1 MEVYNADFTQKMDR
15 STLDFSKGY
24 LDIVERK
31 IGQRASLSEIKEN
44 EDGSVTTITY
54 PSLDITEQVEVF
66 IPYTQVQI
74 KRNEMNDIKFWFDT
88 VYGYQEEKYRRLVA
102 LNKTD
107 DDGVSAAEKLNALYL
122 EAEEKRKQIQELEK
136 EIKKLEEL

>member
-1 MEVYNADFTQKMDR
+1 MEVYNVDFTQKMDR

-24 LDIVERK
+24 LDIAERK
-31 IGQRASLSEIKEN
+31 IGQRESLSEIKKN

-74 KRNEMNDIKFWFDT
+74 KKNEMNDIKYWFDT

-122 EAEEKRKQIQELEK
+122 EAEEKRAQIQALEAEIAALEK
-136 EIKKLEEL
+136 

>member
-1 MEVYNADFTQKMDR
+1 MEVYNTDFTQKLDR
-15 STLDFSKGY
+15 STLDFTKGY

-31 IGQRASLSEIKEN
+31 IGQRESLSEIKKN

-54 PSLDITEQVEVF
+54 PSLDITEHVEVF
-66 IPYTQVQI
+66 IPYTQAQI
-74 KRNEMNDIKFWFDT
+74 KNNEMNDIKYWFDT

-102 LNKTD
+102 LNKAD

-122 EAEEKRKQIQELEK
+122 EAEEKRARIQALEAEIVALK
-136 EIKKLEEL
+136 E

>member
-31 IGQRASLSEIKEN
+31 IGQRESLTEIKEN

-74 KRNEMNDIKFWFDT
+74 KKNEMNDIKFWFDT

-102 LNKTD
+102 LDKTD

-122 EAEEKRKQIQELEK
+122 EAEEKRARIQALEVEIAALEK
-136 EIKKLEEL
+136 

>member
-31 IGQRASLSEIKEN
+31 IGQRESLTEIKEN

-54 PSLDITEQVEVF
+54 PSLDITEHVEVF

-74 KRNEMNDIKFWFDT
+74 KKNEMNDIKFWFDT
-88 VYGYQEEKYRRLVA
+88 VYDYQEEKYRRLVA
-102 LNKTD
+102 LNKAD

-122 EAEEKRKQIQELEK
+122 EAEEKRAQIQALEAEVAALEK
-136 EIKKLEEL
+136 

>member
-1 MEVYNADFTQKMDR
+1 MEVYSADFTQKMDR

-31 IGQRASLSEIKEN
+31 IGQRESLTEIKEN

-74 KRNEMNDIKFWFDT
+74 KRNKMNDIKYWFDT

-122 EAEEKRKQIQELEK
+122 EAEEKRKQIQILEK

>member
-1 MEVYNADFTQKMDR
+1 MEVYNADFTQKMNR

-31 IGQRASLSEIKEN
+31 IGQRESLTEIKEN
-44 EDGSVTTITY
+44 EDGSVMTITY

-74 KRNEMNDIKFWFDT
+74 KRNEMNDIKYWFDT

-122 EAEEKRKQIQELEK
+122 EAEEKRAQIQALEAAIAALEK
-136 EIKKLEEL
+136 

>member
-1 MEVYNADFTQKMDR
+1 M
-15 STLDFSKGY
+15 
-24 LDIVERK
+24 
-31 IGQRASLSEIKEN
+31 
-44 EDGSVTTITY
+44 TTITY

-74 KRNEMNDIKFWFDT
+74 KKNEMNDIKFWFDT

-102 LNKTD
+102 LDKTD

-122 EAEEKRKQIQELEK
+122 EAEEKRARIQALEAEIAALEK
-136 EIKKLEEL
+136 

>member
-31 IGQRASLSEIKEN
+31 IGQRESLTEIKEN

-74 KRNEMNDIKFWFDT
+74 KKNEMNDIKFWFDT

-102 LNKTD
+102 LDKTD

-122 EAEEKRKQIQELEK
+122 EAEEKRARIQALEAEIAALEK
-136 EIKKLEEL
+136 

>member
-1 MEVYNADFTQKMDR
+1 MEVYSADFIQKMDR

-31 IGQRASLSEIKEN
+31 IGQRESLTEIKEN

-74 KRNEMNDIKFWFDT
+74 KRNKMNDIKYWFDT

-122 EAEEKRKQIQELEK
+122 EAEEKRARIQALEAEIAALEK
-136 EIKKLEEL
+136 

>member
-1 MEVYNADFTQKMDR
+1 MEVYNVDFTQKMDR

-31 IGQRASLSEIKEN
+31 IGQRESLLEIKKN

-74 KRNEMNDIKFWFDT
+74 KKNEMNDIKYWFDT

-122 EAEEKRKQIQELEK
+122 DAEEKRAQIQALEAEIAALEK
-136 EIKKLEEL
+136 

>member
-1 MEVYNADFTQKMDR
+1 MEVYNADFTQKMNR

-31 IGQRASLSEIKEN
+31 IGQRESLTEIKEN

-74 KRNEMNDIKFWFDT
+74 KRNEMNDIKYWFDT

-122 EAEEKRKQIQELEK
+122 EAEEKRAQIQALEAAIAALEK
-136 EIKKLEEL
+136 

>member
-1 MEVYNADFTQKMDR
+1 MEVYNADFTQKMNR

-31 IGQRASLSEIKEN
+31 IGQRESLTEIKEN

-74 KRNEMNDIKFWFDT
+74 KKNEMNDIKFWFDT

-102 LNKTD
+102 LNKAD

-122 EAEEKRKQIQELEK
+122 EAEEKRAQIQALEAEVAALEK
-136 EIKKLEEL
+136 

>member
-1 MEVYNADFTQKMDR
+1 MEVYSADFTQKMDR

-31 IGQRASLSEIKEN
+31 IGQRESLTEIKEN

-122 EAEEKRKQIQELEK
+122 EAEEKRARIQALETAIAALEK
-136 EIKKLEEL
+136 

>member
-1 MEVYNADFTQKMDR
+1 MEVYNTDFTQKLDR
-15 STLDFSKGY
+15 STLDFTKGY

-31 IGQRASLSEIKEN
+31 IGQRESLTEIKEN

-74 KRNEMNDIKFWFDT
+74 KKNEMNDIKFWFDT

-102 LNKTD
+102 LNKAD
-107 DDGVSAAEKLNALYL
+107 DDGVSAEEKLNALYL
-122 EAEEKRKQIQELEK
+122 EAEEKRARIQALEAEIAALK
-136 EIKKLEEL
+136 E

>member
-1 MEVYNADFTQKMDR
+1 MSN
-15 STLDFSKGY
+15 
-24 LDIVERK
+24 
-31 IGQRASLSEIKEN
+31 EIKEN

-74 KRNEMNDIKFWFDT
+74 KKNEMNDIKFWFDT

-102 LNKTD
+102 LDKTD

-122 EAEEKRKQIQELEK
+122 EAEEKRARIQALEAEIAALEK
-136 EIKKLEEL
+136 

>member
-1 MEVYNADFTQKMDR
+1 MEVYNTDFTQKLDR
-15 STLDFSKGY
+15 STLDFTKGY

-31 IGQRASLSEIKEN
+31 IGQRESLSEIKKN

-54 PSLDITEQVEVF
+54 PSLDITEHVEVF
-66 IPYTQVQI
+66 IPYTKAQI
-74 KRNEMNDIKFWFDT
+74 KNNEMNDIKYWFDT

-102 LNKTD
+102 LNKAD

-122 EAEEKRKQIQELEK
+122 EAEEKRARIQALEAEIAALEK
-136 EIKKLEEL
+136 

>member
-31 IGQRASLSEIKEN
+31 IGQRESLTEIKEN

-74 KRNEMNDIKFWFDT
+74 KRNEMNDIKYWFDT

-122 EAEEKRKQIQELEK
+122 EAEEKRAQIQALEAEIAALEK
-136 EIKKLEEL
+136 

>member
-1 MEVYNADFTQKMDR
+1 MEVYSADFTQKMDR

-31 IGQRASLSEIKEN
+31 IGQRESLTEIKEN

-74 KRNEMNDIKFWFDT
+74 KKNEMNDIKFWFDT

-102 LNKTD
+102 LNKAD

-122 EAEEKRKQIQELEK
+122 EAEEKRAQIQALEAEVAALEK
-136 EIKKLEEL
+136 

>member
-31 IGQRASLSEIKEN
+31 IGQRESLTEIKEN

-54 PSLDITEQVEVF
+54 PSLDITEHVEVF

-74 KRNEMNDIKFWFDT
+74 KKNEMNDIKFWFDT

-122 EAEEKRKQIQELEK
+122 EAEEKRAQIQALEAEIAALEK
-136 EIKKLEEL
+136 

>member
-1 MEVYNADFTQKMDR
+1 MEVYSADFTQKMDR

-31 IGQRASLSEIKEN
+31 IGQRESLTEIKEN

-74 KRNEMNDIKFWFDT
+74 KRNKMNDIKYWFDT

-122 EAEEKRKQIQELEK
+122 EAEEKRARIQALEAEIAALEK
-136 EIKKLEEL
+136 

>member
-31 IGQRASLSEIKEN
+31 IGQRESLTEIKEN

-74 KRNEMNDIKFWFDT
+74 KKNEMNDIKFWFDT

-102 LNKTD
+102 LDKTD

-122 EAEEKRKQIQELEK
+122 EAEEKRARIQALEA
-136 EIKKLEEL
+136 EIAAMEK